1 MENIILQFLNI
12 YFWVF
17 IVLYSLKF
25 LYTYSKEYKEN
36 KKNSIK
42 NGTRNLS
49 ILPPVIG
56 WSIFILSIVLT

>member
-17 IVLYSLKF
+17 IVVYSLKF

-49 ILPPVIG
+49 ILPSIIG

>member
-17 IVLYSLKF
+17 IVVYSLKF

-36 KKNSIK
+36 KKNSTK

-49 ILPPVIG
+49 ILPSIIG